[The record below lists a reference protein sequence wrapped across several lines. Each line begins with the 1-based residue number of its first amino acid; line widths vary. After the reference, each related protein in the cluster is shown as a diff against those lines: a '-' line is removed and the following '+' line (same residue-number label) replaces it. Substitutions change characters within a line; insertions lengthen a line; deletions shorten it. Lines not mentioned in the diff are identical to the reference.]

1 MNEESLKKTLFL
13 ILKVVV
19 KNSGFL
25 SQLEIFRDVNSL
37 MQYYCKSKGNIKVN
51 LLII

>member
-1 MNEESLKKTLFL
+1 MNEDSLKKTLFL

-37 MQYYCKSKGNIKVN
+37 MQVYFKSKGK
-51 LLII
+51 LII